1 MEPDDADK
9 DPGKGSK
16 RSSGES
22 FQSPAKA
29 AKVDEIKQELI
40 SPKAKQLTLAASLQ
54 KIGSPCE
61 IKKIASPGAKR
72 TPSLLEILSGEIKQ
86 KEAQPID
93 CVVVGVEGEEH
104 EDPSKI
110 KNGSRDR

>member
-9 DPGKGSK
+9 DRGKGSK
-16 RSSGES
+16 RLSEES

-29 AKVDEIKQELI
+29 AKVDEIKKELTT
-40 SPKAKQLTLAASLQ
+40 PKTKQLTLAASLQ

-61 IKKIASPGAKR
+61 IKKISSPGAQP
-72 TPSLLEILSGEIKQ
+72 TPSLFDILSGEMKE
-86 KEAQPID
+86 KEAKPKD
-93 CVVVGVEGEEH
+93 CVVVGVEGEVYQDSSE
-104 EDPSKI
+104 I